1 MYFPYCNLIPFY
13 IVKLKLFL
21 FISYQFLFVI

>member
-21 FISYQFLFVI
+21 FISYHMIGK